1 MDKIDIDE
9 LREELKNYY
18 GSAAVVLRNDTPFE
32 FVPPLSELYE
42 VDDMSNEEIVEE
54 AKRLGI
60 LQIHII

>member
-18 GSAAVVLRNDTPFE
+18 GSAAVVLGNDTPFG

-60 LQIHII
+60 L